1 MTQLAMNYGKILFDL
16 SLSEECVNHCKE
28 VFQSSEELLEALEN
42 PAVKKTEKSA
52 VIDLL
57 FNKAITNFLKVL
69 CDSNFISNISQIF
82 EAYDEVVLD
91 RNNMIKATISYVT
104 KPSIEQIDKMKQMI
118 CTEYKKTD
126 VIFQLKE
133 EPTLI
138 GGFILSVGD
147 TEYDSSIK
155 GRLLGLQKILCGG
168 E

>member
-28 VFQSSEELLEALEN
+28 VFQSSELVEALEN
-42 PAVKKTEKSA
+42 PAVKATEKSA
-52 VIDLL
+52 VIDSV
-57 FNKAITNFLKVL
+57 FNKAITNFIKVL
-69 CDSNFISNISQIF
+69 CDNNYISNISQIF
-82 EAYDEVVLD
+82 EAYDEVVLNS
-91 RNNMIKATISYVT
+91 NNMIKATIAYVT
-104 KPSIEQIDKMKQMI
+104 NPSSEHIEKIKQMI

-126 VIFQLKE
+126 VIFELKE
-133 EPTLI
+133 EPALI

-147 TEYDSSIK
+147 KVYDSSIK